1 MLDRRFASSDEDGD
15 TMKTRATRP
24 GPSVIPGGERDATQP

>member
-15 TMKTRATRP
+15 TIGRAARP
-24 GPSVIPGGERDATQP
+24 GPYVMPGGERNAHQ

>member
-15 TMKTRATRP
+15 TMKVRATRP
-24 GPSVIPGGERDATQP
+24 GPSVIPGGDGRAHQ